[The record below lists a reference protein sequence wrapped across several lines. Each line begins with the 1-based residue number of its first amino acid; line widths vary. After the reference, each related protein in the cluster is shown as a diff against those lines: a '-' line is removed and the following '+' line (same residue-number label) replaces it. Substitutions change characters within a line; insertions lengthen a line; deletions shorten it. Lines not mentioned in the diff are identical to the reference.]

1 MSLGETRFSDFLE
14 QVAAKTPTPGG
25 GAVASA
31 VGAIAAA
38 LAGMVV
44 SYSLGKKSLAAHQDA
59 LAQAAA
65 TLSKARTVMLQLAE
79 EDAASYR
86 VVNELMKLPETDARR
101 RVEWDSAVA
110 AAVQAPMAVAAA
122 ATDLLRHFV
131 ALAPITNRMLRSD
144 LAIAAVLAEATV
156 RAALWN
162 VEINASLLADRA
174 ETMNRARR
182 LVESGRELLGRVE
195 EVCGQEGTTGGG
207 QGGSVGGV

>member
-44 SYSLGKKSLAAHQDA
+44 SYSLGKKSLAAHQDT

-162 VEINASLLADRA
+162 VEINASLLADRT

-182 LVESGRELLGRVE
+182 LVESGRELLARVE
-195 EVCGQEGTTGGG
+195 KACGEEGPTGGG
-207 QGGSVGGV
+207 QGGSVGGA